1 MPRQM
6 PRLEHKGEKFV
17 SGKAFMSIPMDIWE
31 YANKELTY
39 TENKVLM
46 YLIGNKP
53 KDGNF
58 EGWQIS
64 NISDATG
71 ISDTHIRT
79 ARRTLESLGFIQQ
92 VETKNSQGNYETIIV
107 DFDKIRDAIARNLT
121 KQDLLKK

>member
-1 MPRQM
+1 MPREM

-17 SGKAFMSIPMDIWE
+17 SGQAFMSIPMDIWE

-71 ISDTHIRT
+71 ISHPHIRT
-79 ARRTLESLGFIQQ
+79 ARKTLENLGFIQQ
-92 VETKNSQGNYETIIV
+92 VETQNSQGNYETIIV
-107 DFDKIRDAIARNLT
+107 DFDAIRNAIEKKLSKR
-121 KQDLLKK
+121 DLLTS

>member
-79 ARRTLESLGFIQQ
+79 ARRTLERLGFIQQ
-92 VETKNSQGNYETIIV
+92 VETENSQGNYETIIV
-107 DFDKIRDAIARNLT
+107 DFDAIRNAIEKKLSKR
-121 KQDLLKK
+121 DLLTS